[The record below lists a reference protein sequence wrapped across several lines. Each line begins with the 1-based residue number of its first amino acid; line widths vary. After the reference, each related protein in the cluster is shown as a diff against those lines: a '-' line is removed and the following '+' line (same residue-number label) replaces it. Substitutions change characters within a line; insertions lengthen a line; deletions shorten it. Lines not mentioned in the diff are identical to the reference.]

1 MIYFTKLEGIG
12 NDFIAIN
19 NMENKLIYDY
29 GKLSKYLCN
38 RNLGIGADGVLF
50 AEKSNV
56 ADCKMRIF
64 NRDGSEAEMCGNG
77 IRCFAKYIYE
87 NQIVNNAE
95 FNIETV
101 SGIKN
106 TKLIFE
112 GLKIVRVLVN
122 MGKPEL
128 EFSKIPV
135 YYYKEYNK
143 NYIDIENIKVYPISM
158 GNPHAVCFWEDI
170 ENIDIE
176 NIGKLIEN
184 YKYFPNKT
192 NVEFVKIMDDENIE
206 IRVWERGVGETLAC
220 GTGATA
226 SVIAGYLNGVTE
238 NICNVKLKGGEL
250 EIVYN
255 ELNNELH
262 MIGTAEFVYEG
273 KLYGNFTKYCLE

>member
-192 NVEFVKIMDDENIE
+192 NVEFVKIIDDENIE

-220 GTGATA
+220 GTGACSA
-226 SVIAGYLNGVTE
+226 VVIAHLYKNLRNK
-238 NICNVKLKGGEL
+238 INVRLKGG
-250 EIVYN
+250 N
-255 ELNNELH
+255 LNIRYDKQENVVWLDGE
-262 MIGTAEFVYEG
+262 TNKVFEG
-273 KLYGNFTKYCLE
+273 KIDI

>member
-220 GTGATA
+220 GTGACYA
-226 SVIAGYLNGVTE
+226 VVIAHLYKNLKNK
-238 NICNVKLKGGEL
+238 INVRLKGG
-250 EIVYN
+250 N
-255 ELNNELH
+255 LNIRYDKQENVVWLDGE
-262 MIGTAEFVYEG
+262 TNKVFEG
-273 KLYGNFTKYCLE
+273 KIDI

>member
-135 YYYKEYNK
+135 YYYKEHNK

-192 NVEFVKIMDDENIE
+192 NVEFVKIIDDENIE

-220 GTGATA
+220 GTGACSA
-226 SVIAGYLNGVTE
+226 VVIAHLYKNLRNK
-238 NICNVKLKGGEL
+238 INVRLKGGNLNIRYDKKEN
-250 EIVYN
+250 IVWLDGETN
-255 ELNNELH
+255 KV
-262 MIGTAEFVYEG
+262 FEG
-273 KLYGNFTKYCLE
+273 KIDI

>member
-220 GTGATA
+220 GTGACSA
-226 SVIAGYLNGVTE
+226 VVIAHLYKNLKNK
-238 NICNVKLKGGEL
+238 INVRLKGGNLNIRYDKKEN
-250 EIVYN
+250 IVWLDGETN
-255 ELNNELH
+255 KV
-262 MIGTAEFVYEG
+262 FEG
-273 KLYGNFTKYCLE
+273 KIDI

>member
-220 GTGATA
+220 GTGACSA
-226 SVIAGYLNGVTE
+226 VVIAHLYKNLKNK
-238 NICNVKLKGGEL
+238 INVRLKGG
-250 EIVYN
+250 N
-255 ELNNELH
+255 LNIRYDKQENVVWLDGE
-262 MIGTAEFVYEG
+262 TNKVFEG
-273 KLYGNFTKYCLE
+273 KIDI